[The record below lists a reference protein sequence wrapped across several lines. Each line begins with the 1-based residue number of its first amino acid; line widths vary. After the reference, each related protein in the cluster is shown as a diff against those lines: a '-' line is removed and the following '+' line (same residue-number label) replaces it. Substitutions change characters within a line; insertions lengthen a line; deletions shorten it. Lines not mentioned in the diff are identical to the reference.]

1 MLNFFKAFQR
11 YGNKNQ
17 SLEKRFLKPDDRST
31 TLSKW
36 FDQSLEK
43 ATPVGLVKF
52 WIACLPAKIRYK
64 ESKAYVFLANYFAD
78 ASESEETVK
87 SAIDVF
93 QRICNCKISVNEK
106 GCAKME
112 FEKRTVQAN
121 RLSDVYPDIA
131 EHFNGMEKGGRRGR
145 CHWDSIALLTG
156 FANFEGATLVNGI
169 VKGAT
174 GKIKWFHSWIE
185 QNIDGIECCID
196 TTTNLVMP
204 KEDYY
209 YLQGVKVI
217 QKITQTQVEEDK
229 EMLLRLHKNNKF
241 NTKVYCYSR
250 EEALERY
257 EKLVKE
263 DEEYEKRR
271 EENERLYGIKYIS
284 GHFAEKEDLS

>member
-1 MLNFFKAFQR
+1 MSSFFKAFQR
-11 YGNKNQ
+11 YGNKHQ

-43 ATPVGLVKF
+43 ATPVGLLKF
-52 WIACLPAKIRYK
+52 CIAYFPARIRYK
-64 ESKAYVFLANYFAD
+64 ESKAYSFLANYFAD
-78 ASESEETVK
+78 VSEKEETLK

-93 QRICNCKISVNEK
+93 QRICDCKISVNEK
-106 GCAKME
+106 GCATLD
-112 FEKRTVQAN
+112 FGKRTVQAN

-131 EHFNGMEKGGRRGR
+131 EHFNGMEKGGRRGH

-156 FANFEGATLVNGI
+156 FTNFEGATLVNGI

-204 KEDYY
+204 KDDYY

-217 QKITQTQVEEDK
+217 QKIPQAQVEQDN
-229 EMLLRLHKNNKF
+229 EMLLRLYRENKF

-250 EEALERY
+250 DEALKKY

-263 DEEYEKRR
+263 DEEYERR
-271 EENERLYGIKYIS
+271 RAENERLYGTKYIS
-284 GHFAEKEDLS
+284 GLFVAKEDL

>member
-52 WIACLPAKIRYK
+52 WVACFPARIRYK
-64 ESKAYVFLANYFAD
+64 ESKAYTFLANYFAD
-78 ASESEETVK
+78 VSEEEKTVDT
-87 SAIDVF
+87 AIKVF
-93 QRICNCKISVNEK
+93 ENIASCKISISEQ
-106 GCAKME
+106 GCAKID
-112 FEKRTVQAN
+112 FAKCTVQAN

-131 EHFNGMEKGGRRGR
+131 EHFSGMEKGGRRGR
-145 CHWDSIALLTG
+145 CHWDSIALLAG
-156 FANFEGATLVNGI
+156 FDNFEGATLVNGV
-169 VKGAT
+169 VKGVT

-185 QNIDGIECCID
+185 QEIDGIECCID

-217 QKITQTQVEEDK
+217 QKIPQKQVEEDK
-229 EMLLRLHKNNKF
+229 DMLLRLYRESKF
-241 NTKVYCYSR
+241 NTKVYCYNR
-250 EEALERY
+250 EEAV
-257 EKLVKE
+257 EKYQKLLAE
-263 DEEYEKRR
+263 DEDYERR
-271 EENERLYGIKYIS
+271 RAENERLYGTKYIS
-284 GHFAEKEDLS
+284 DLFF